1 MKLYV
6 LSFSIFLFI
15 GCSLKG
21 QTIISGVVT
30 DSLNNPVISASVYL
44 SKTTFGVLTDA
55 KGAYSLTVNQDGV
68 YEMIASC
75 IGYKSNSQ
83 FISADGKKQNINI
96 KLSVNLILLKE
107 VSVSSK
113 EKKRLAN
120 YTQFIKLFL
129 GQTSN
134 SENCKIINP
143 EDLHL
148 YRDDKNKTLNGFS
161 VKPLRIENRALG
173 YYIIYD
179 LSDFSYNLETG
190 LLKFEGNHYFK
201 PLIGSQ
207 REIKRWTRNRLSA
220 YYGSRMHFFRAFF
233 SDSLGHEN
241 FKIFECKIDSANKEF
256 TIIKPL
262 LENDLSLTKT
272 RNYKTVYSKNPVL
285 ISYTDNH
292 TELATGLTGFQP
304 RKVIT
309 TITFS
314 DFINVYQNGYFD
326 NPYSITWGRDM
337 GTERIA
343 DMLPY
348 DFLPYVYRKGE
359 SVNVLNNS
367 PIEKYLLSQQK
378 KIARDQVFVHI
389 DRNMYTP
396 GDTIHFQ
403 AFIRDRFTN
412 LFESTSVSLYTILF
426 NDKHQVIDSSR
437 FKVER
442 STSSG
447 WLTIPSKAETGKYH
461 FVAFTGMM
469 QNFDPLDAFQTD
481 ISVKAKVFDPEK
493 VEAEFNKKDYHKGD
507 TIRAK
512 IKISDT
518 RGEPLDQQKF
528 QYSLITGN
536 SSLKTI
542 ETHTNKKGESAIAI
556 NIPDTIASDL
566 RLQVITKKN
575 KNSISE
581 TKDFNIPFENQ
592 YFELRFLPE
601 GGTMVAGLE
610 QRIGFNATDFRGEP
624 VSVLG
629 LLKNKTGSIIDTI
642 RSGDYGPGL
651 FVCTPEPGM
660 YVELINVTGKE
671 KIWPLPDPLKTGIS
685 LSVKPV
691 DNRSFAV
698 EIQSTNYSSE
708 ILTVSGTLNAT
719 IIFSQELKLD
729 KKQRIVV
736 QTNQLMSG
744 VAQIILFNKEMKPLS
759 ERLYYINA
767 DKHLKFN
774 IKTENDVFNPGQE
787 TELAVSVTDGQGNP
801 AEGIFSI
808 AVADSISGHDVELF
822 TPGID

>member
-412 LFESTSVSLYTILF
+412 LFESTSVSLYTR
-426 NDKHQVIDSSR
+426 Q
-437 FKVER
+437 
-442 STSSG
+442 
-447 WLTIPSKAETGKYH
+447 
-461 FVAFTGMM
+461 
-469 QNFDPLDAFQTD
+469 FQ
-481 ISVKAKVFDPEK
+481 
-493 VEAEFNKKDYHKGD
+493 
-507 TIRAK
+507 
-512 IKISDT
+512 
-518 RGEPLDQQKF
+518 
-528 QYSLITGN
+528 
-536 SSLKTI
+536 
-542 ETHTNKKGESAIAI
+542 
-556 NIPDTIASDL
+556 
-566 RLQVITKKN
+566 
-575 KNSISE
+575 
-581 TKDFNIPFENQ
+581 
-592 YFELRFLPE
+592 
-601 GGTMVAGLE
+601 
-610 QRIGFNATDFRGEP
+610 
-624 VSVLG
+624 
-629 LLKNKTGSIIDTI
+629 
-642 RSGDYGPGL
+642 
-651 FVCTPEPGM
+651 
-660 YVELINVTGKE
+660 
-671 KIWPLPDPLKTGIS
+671 
-685 LSVKPV
+685 
-691 DNRSFAV
+691 
-698 EIQSTNYSSE
+698 IQSRE
-708 ILTVSGTLNAT
+708 I
-719 IIFSQELKLD
+719 D
-729 KKQRIVV
+729 
-736 QTNQLMSG
+736 
-744 VAQIILFNKEMKPLS
+744 LF
-759 ERLYYINA
+759 RLA
-767 DKHLKFN
+767 DNSF
-774 IKTENDVFNPGQE
+774 
-787 TELAVSVTDGQGNP
+787 QGRNW
-801 AEGIFSI
+801 
-808 AVADSISGHDVELF
+808 
-822 TPGID
+822 